1 MNIDSSQIIWLFY
14 QSGFGGDQLYYLLN
28 KTGHFAYP
36 INQWTKLDSKGK
48 RYVHDLFDSN
58 FHFHPFIGSDNL
70 LKWNCSDWQSL
81 KLILEHYLSR
91 YNNLNLDKPIIIKG
105 HVYFSEL
112 EIRKMA
118 PNSKIIYINTDNDPG
133 DYFRLALHKNQGLP
147 GFPNLDYD
155 DQIKFYRITVSKLRS
170 YYRHGFE
177 ILAEDYFSNSLIMWQ
192 ALSKYLGIDLTSCHL
207 EHAEYANIHK
217 YYFEQQH
224 ALTRNTA

>member
-1 MNIDSSQIIWLFY
+1 MDIDSSQIIWLFY

-36 INQWTKLDSKGK
+36 KNQWTKLDSKGK

-58 FHFHPFIGSDNL
+58 FHFHPSV
-70 LKWNCSDWQSL
+70 KWNCLNWQDL
-81 KLILEHYLSR
+81 KSIVEIYLLR
-91 YNNLNLDKPIIIKG
+91 YDNLNLEKPIIIKG
-105 HVYFSEL
+105 HVYFTEV
-112 EIRKMA
+112 EIKKIA
-118 PNSKIIYINTDNDPG
+118 PNSKIIYINTNNNPG
-133 DYFRLALHKNQGLP
+133 DYLRLALDKNKGLP
-147 GFPNLDYD
+147 GFPNINYTDEIISYKTT
-155 DQIKFYRITVSKLRS
+155 ISKLRS

-177 ILAEDYFSNSLIMWQ
+177 ILAEDYFSNSLTMWQ